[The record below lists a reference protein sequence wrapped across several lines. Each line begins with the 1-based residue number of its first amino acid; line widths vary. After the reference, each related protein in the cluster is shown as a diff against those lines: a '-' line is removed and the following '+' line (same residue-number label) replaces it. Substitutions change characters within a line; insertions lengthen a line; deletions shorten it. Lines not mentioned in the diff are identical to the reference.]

1 MIKLDHVYFRRESR
15 EILSDVLIE
24 MNKGEHWVILG
35 KNGSGKT
42 TILEMLNGYLFPS
55 QGSVE
60 VLGNRYGNCDV
71 REVRKSIGY
80 ISQSLL
86 EKLNFSDPV
95 WEVVATGLYG
105 FLRFYQEIPKEAQD
119 QANEMLEQ
127 LNLSYVKE
135 QPLGLLSQGERKKVL
150 LARALMTHPEIIIMD
165 EPCAGLDLY
174 EREKL
179 LLELERFKTNGIS
192 LIYVT
197 HHVEEIVPLFTNV
210 MLLNDGK
217 IVASGSKKEI
227 LTSETIHNTFQIPVQ
242 IDWVNERPWIQVV

>member
-1 MIKLDHVYFRRESR
+1 MIKLDHVYFRRDSR
-15 EILSDVLIE
+15 EILSDINIE

-55 QGSVE
+55 QGTIE
-60 VLGNRYGNCDV
+60 VLGNRYGSCDV

-95 WEVVATGLYG
+95 WEVVATGLFG
-105 FLRFYQEIPKEAQD
+105 FLRFYQEIPDEVKKH
-119 QANEMLEQ
+119 ANEMLAQ
-127 LNLSYVKE
+127 MNLSYVKD

-150 LARALMTHPEIIIMD
+150 LARALITEPEIIIMD

-179 LLELERFKTNGIS
+179 LVELERFNTNGIS
-192 LIYVT
+192 LIYIT
-197 HHVEEIVPLFTNV
+197 HHVEEIVPLFSNV
-210 MLLNDGK
+210 MLLNNGE
-217 IVASGSKKEI
+217 IMASGKKKDI
-227 LTSETIHNTFQIPVQ
+227 LTNERIHHTFQIPVQ
-242 IDWVNERPWIQVV
+242 IEWINGRPWIQVI